1 MMRRDSIQQDNL
13 IESGSGL
20 KRTLGLPLLSFY
32 GVGMILGAGIYTII
46 GKAAGEAGESVWISV
61 LIAAVAAVLTALSY
75 AELGSMFPRVGG
87 EYVYLKEAF
96 PKIKWL
102 AGSGGLMMAFASLAT
117 ASTVALSF
125 AGYLEQFVFT
135 PPVLT
140 AYCILLLFTALNILG
155 IKESSWINVTF
166 TLIETFGLILFI
178 YFGIKSPGFGEALH
192 QLPSSATISASALII
207 FAYFGFEN
215 MVNFV
220 EETKN
225 PEKTLP
231 KAILLSLTITSLL
244 YFLVALAAVNLLPVE
259 QLAKSGAPLSDALR
273 PISSKAAGALGGIAL
288 FATANTILI
297 SLITASRIL
306 FGMSR
311 DGVLPRGFHRLT
323 KRRQT
328 PWLSA
333 LVSLTIAAILV
344 PLGAVEVLA
353 AISSFATMIA
363 FTVVNGAL
371 IILRIRRPDIQR
383 SFRSPLQIGKI
394 PILAVLG
401 ALATVFLL
409 FQFDPFVYLVGG
421 GFLFFILASQMALAH
436 KRDKKKNAETR

>member
-46 GKAAGEAGESVWISV
+46 GKAAGEVGEGIWMSI
-61 LIAAVAAVLTALSY
+61 LIAAVTAVLTALSY

-102 AGSGGLMMAFASLAT
+102 AGSAGLLMAFAGLAT

-135 PPVLT
+135 PPAQT
-140 AYCILLLFTALNILG
+140 AYCILFLFTALNILG
-155 IKESSWINVTF
+155 IKESSWMNVTF

-192 QLPSSATISASALII
+192 QFPSSATISASALII

-231 KAILLSLTITSLL
+231 KAILLSLTITTVL

-273 PISSKAAGALGGIAL
+273 PISSQAAGALGGIAL

-311 DGVLPRGFHRLT
+311 DGALPRGFHRLT
-323 KRRQT
+323 KRRRT
-328 PWLSA
+328 PWLAA
-333 LVSLTIAAILV
+333 LVSLTI
-344 PLGAVEVLA
+344 A

-383 SFRSPLQIGKI
+383 PFRSPIQIGKV

-409 FQFDPFVYLVGG
+409 FQFDPFVYQIGG
-421 GFLFFILASQMALAH
+421 GFLFFILASQIALAH
-436 KRDKKKNAETR
+436 KRDKKKKAETR